1 MGEQKSYSFILKR
14 LANVL
19 KRPSTARQLQ
29 CVRCGHRTHKS
40 SAWIFLRAHLKVQCG
55 VLSVLQ
61 ACSAQVGRFA
71 HACFVRLCR
80 IDNAMAASNRGQ
92 FVIGV
97 LLARSFN
104 TFQAVG
110 KFRIF
115 FLEPRQ
121 LVIEKCLVALDCQ
134 NRCLC
139 IDKFGIERGSQFGE
153 FEGVS
158 LSDKALSDS
167 FGASDGCDSKLDFIE
182 HGSPSDKT
190 VRVEELALSCG
201 EGFRHVAY
209 AHRHEGAE
217 ILEKRLSHG

>member
-1 MGEQKSYSFILKR
+1 MTSAKSHKSILSR
-14 LANVL
+14 LTNVL
-19 KRPSTARQLQ
+19 KRPSTSGQLQ

-40 SAWIFLRAHLKVQCG
+40 SAWIFLRAHLKVQRR
-55 VLSVLQ
+55 VLSVLE

-80 IDNAMAASNRGQ
+80 IDNAMAASNRGE

-121 LVIEKCLVALDCQ
+121 LVIEKCLVALDSQ

-139 IDKFGIERGSQFGE
+139 VDQSGVERGSQLGE
-153 FEGVS
+153 LEGVA
-158 LSDKALSDS
+158 LGDKPLGDA
-167 FGASDGCDSKLDFIE
+167 FGASDGRDGQLNFIE

-209 AHRHEGAE
+209 AHRCDSTPSTQEV
-217 ILEKRLSHG
+217 IHG

>member
-1 MGEQKSYSFILKR
+1 MAELDTNSSIFKR
-14 LANVL
+14 LTNVL
-19 KRPSTARQLQ
+19 KRPSTSGQLQ

-40 SAWIFLRAHLKVQCG
+40 SAWIFLRAHLKVQRG

-71 HACFVRLCR
+71 HACFVRFCR
-80 IDNAMAASNRGQ
+80 IDNALAASNRGE

-121 LVIEKCLVALDCQ
+121 LVIEKCLVALDSQ

-139 IDKFGIERGSQFGE
+139 VDQSGVERGSQLGE
-153 FEGVS
+153 LEGVA
-158 LSDKALSDS
+158 LGDKPLGDA
-167 FGASDGCDSKLDFIE
+167 FGASDGRDGQLNFIE

-209 AHRHEGAE
+209 AHRCDSTPSTQEV
-217 ILEKRLSHG
+217 IHG

>member
-1 MGEQKSYSFILKR
+1 MTSAKSHKSLLSR
-14 LANVL
+14 LTNVL
-19 KRPSTARQLQ
+19 KRPSTSGQLQ

-40 SAWIFLRAHLKVQCG
+40 SAWIFLRAHLKVQRR
-55 VLSVLQ
+55 VLSVLE

-80 IDNAMAASNRGQ
+80 IDNALAASNRGE

-121 LVIEKCLVALDCQ
+121 LVIEKCLVALDSQ

-139 IDKFGIERGSQFGE
+139 VDQSGVERGSQLGE
-153 FEGVS
+153 LEGVA
-158 LSDKALSDS
+158 LSDKPLGDA
-167 FGASDGCDSKLDFIE
+167 FRTSDGCDSQLNFIE

-209 AHRHEGAE
+209 AHRCDSTPSTQEV
-217 ILEKRLSHG
+217 SHG

>member
-1 MGEQKSYSFILKR
+1 MTSAKSHKSILSR
-14 LANVL
+14 LTNVL
-19 KRPSTARQLQ
+19 KRPSRPMQLQ

-40 SAWIFLRAHLKVQCG
+40 SAWIFLRAHLKVQRG

-61 ACSAQVGRFA
+61 ACSAQVWRFA
-71 HACFVRLCR
+71 HACFVRFCR
-80 IDNAMAASNRGQ
+80 IDNAMAASNRGE

-121 LVIEKCLVALDCQ
+121 LVIEKCLVALDSQ

-139 IDKFGIERGSQFGE
+139 VDQSGVERGSQLGE
-153 FEGVS
+153 LEGVA
-158 LSDKALSDS
+158 LGDKPLGDA
-167 FGASDGCDSKLDFIE
+167 FRTSDGCDSQLNFIE

-201 EGFRHVAY
+201 EGFRHVVG
-209 AHRHEGAE
+209 AHRRDSTPTTQEV
-217 ILEKRLSHG
+217 SHG

>member
-1 MGEQKSYSFILKR
+1 MGEMKTNSSFFKR
-14 LANVL
+14 LTNVL

-40 SAWIFLRAHLKVQCG
+40 SAWIFLRAHLKVQRG

-61 ACSAQVGRFA
+61 ACSAQVGRLA
-71 HACFVRLCR
+71 HACFVWSCR
-80 IDNAMAASNRGQ
+80 IDNAMAPSNRGE

-121 LVIEKCLVALDCQ
+121 LVIEKCLVALDSQ
-134 NRCLC
+134 NRCLRV
-139 IDKFGIERGSQFGE
+139 DQSGVERGSQLGE
-153 FEGVS
+153 LEGVA
-158 LSDKALSDS
+158 LSDKSLGDA
-167 FGASDGCDSKLDFIE
+167 FGTSDGCDSQLNFIE

-209 AHRHEGAE
+209 AHRRDSKLTTQEA
-217 ILEKRLSHG
+217 

>member
-1 MGEQKSYSFILKR
+1 MGEMKTNSSFFKR
-14 LANVL
+14 LTNVL

-40 SAWIFLRAHLKVQCG
+40 SAWIFLRAHLKVQRG

-80 IDNAMAASNRGQ
+80 IDNALAVSDRGEL
-92 FVIGV
+92 VICV

-121 LVIEKCLVALDCQ
+121 LVIEKCLFALDSQ

-139 IDKFGIERGSQFGE
+139 IDKSGIERGSQLGE
-153 FEGVS
+153 LEGVA
-158 LSDKALSDS
+158 LSDKSLGDA
-167 FGASDGCDSKLDFIE
+167 FGASDGCDSQLNFIE

-209 AHRHEGAE
+209 AHRRDSKLTTQEA
-217 ILEKRLSHG
+217 